1 MKKQPKTSA
10 KLRPG
15 LASEP
20 AFDHIM
26 LKRCAHLRKQL
37 ARYEESNSEDAVH
50 KSRVA
55 LRRLTT
61 ALDAFHPL
69 LRKAPFKA
77 WRSEAKALFRALG
90 EVRDADVYLAA
101 LPDEERSKK
110 LVTGTAWLREK
121 TWQDLKRKDAAGFA
135 ARLEKAVCDKAML
148 RRSREGML
156 LRGRPVEILAGEA
169 MGRIWADLAGHGA
182 DLAAMSAEE
191 RHGFRKDMKTFRYLA
206 DDFSP
211 LWPKEGR
218 AEAEDRI
225 RALQEDL
232 GTLNDMANAARLG
245 RPVTGGEAEEDIL
258 RRASGVWSEL
268 SGLRPWWRQEEPSA
282 EPVEEAEAG

>member
-1 MKKQPKTSA
+1 MKKQPRTSA

-37 ARYEESNSEDAVH
+37 LRYQESNSEDAVH

-61 ALDAFHPL
+61 ALDAFRPL
-69 LRKAPFKA
+69 LRKSQLKA

-110 LVTGTAWLREK
+110 LVTATAWLREK

-135 ARLEKAVCDKAML
+135 ARLEKAVRDKAML
-148 RRSREGML
+148 RKSRDGRL
-156 LRGRPVEILAGEA
+156 LRGRAVERLASEA
-169 MGRIWADLAGHGA
+169 MDGIWADLAGHGA
-182 DLAAMSAEE
+182 DLAAMSATE
-191 RHGFRKDMKTFRYLA
+191 RHGFRKDMKAFRYLA

-245 RPVTGGEAEEDIL
+245 QPVTGGEEEEAIL
-258 RRASGVWSEL
+258 GRAGGVWNEL
-268 SGLRPWWRQEEPSA
+268 SGLRPWWRQDRPAAAPAEGAESA
-282 EPVEEAEAG
+282 